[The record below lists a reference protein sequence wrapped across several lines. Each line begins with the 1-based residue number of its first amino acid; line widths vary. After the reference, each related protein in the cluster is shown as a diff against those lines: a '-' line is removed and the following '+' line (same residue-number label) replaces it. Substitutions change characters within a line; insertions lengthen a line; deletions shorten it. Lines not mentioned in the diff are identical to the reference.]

1 MIKIFLESDKFSH
14 KAGVTKHATNTLAR
28 KSHVVVPYRVVAP
41 TSQLSKRPV
50 CADILEIHISKQ
62 TITTYNKNY
71 FSDHFITIYHV

>member
-1 MIKIFLESDKFSH
+1 MAATHTDD
-14 KAGVTKHATNTLAR
+14 VTCNH
-28 KSHVVVPYRVVAP
+28 SIRVVAP